1 VSAPTSRFRFRFSQ
15 FEFPW
20 LLGPP
25 DGRYLLRAA
34 DAPPGSAPTH
44 VLVLATLGAPER
56 RKRLQRAQR
65 QAQPEPEPTP
75 VSTARAT
82 VIDVGD
88 PFADAVSAQAWL
100 AAAGETEL
108 AADLAVL
115 NRTLRALRLVTADPY
130 LNLVR
135 REQALVA
142 RIGWGAGEQV
152 ADGLWSE
159 ALELDARS
167 GRERRLKVLQ
177 PQARLA
183 AMMNG
188 RERALVC
195 EELTLRARLDLD
207 HGHDREAALQLL
219 VALDAALAELPGDP
233 VADSLA
239 ERLSELRGLGDGVT
253 AAAQAALAA
262 PLSAEQRAT
271 VAHGLGRLEA
281 ALRARAVANA

>member
-1 VSAPTSRFRFRFSQ
+1 VSASASLFRFGQ

-25 DGRYLLRAA
+25 DGRYLLRAEGA
-34 DAPPGSAPTH
+34 DPGSPPTH
-44 VLVLATLGAPER
+44 VLVIATLGAPER
-56 RKRLQRAQR
+56 RKRLQRSQR
-65 QAQPEPEPTP
+65 EAQPEPEPTP
-75 VSTARAT
+75 VLTARAT
-82 VIDVGD
+82 VIDVSA
-88 PFADAVSAQAWL
+88 PFADEATARAWL
-100 AAAGETEL
+100 SGAGEPEL
-108 AADLAVL
+108 AEHLAVL
-115 NRTLRALRLVTADPY
+115 NRALRGFRLVTADPY

-152 ADGLWSE
+152 ADGQWSE
-159 ALELDARS
+159 AAELDARP

-183 AMMNG
+183 AIMNG
-188 RERALVC
+188 RERPLVC

-207 HGHDREAALQLL
+207 HGHDRQAALQLL

-233 VADSLA
+233 VADTLTD
-239 ERLSELRGLGDGVT
+239 RLTELRGLRDSVT
-253 AAAQAALAA
+253 AAAQAALAG
-262 PLSAEQRAT
+262 PLSADQRET
-271 VAHGLGRLEA
+271 VTHGLGRVEA

>member
-1 VSAPTSRFRFRFSQ
+1 MSAAASLFRFSQ

-25 DGRYLLRAA
+25 DGRYLLRAEGA
-34 DAPPGSAPTH
+34 DPDSPPTH
-44 VLVLATLGAPER
+44 VLVVAMLGAPER
-56 RKRLQRAQR
+56 RKRLQRSQR

-75 VSTARAT
+75 VSTGRAT
-82 VIDVGD
+82 VIDL
-88 PFADAVSAQAWL
+88 SASFEDERAARDWL
-100 AAAGETEL
+100 SGAGESEL
-108 AADLAVL
+108 AGHLAVL
-115 NRTLRALRLVTADPY
+115 NRALRGFRLVTADPY
-130 LNLVR
+130 LNPVR

-152 ADGLWSE
+152 ADGQWSE
-159 ALELDARS
+159 AVELEARA

-207 HGHDREAALQLL
+207 HGHDRQAALQLL
-219 VALDAALAELPGDP
+219 VALDAALAELPGDT
-233 VADSLA
+233 VADTLA
-239 ERLSELRGLGDGVT
+239 DRLSELRGLRDTVT
-253 AAAQAALAA
+253 AAAQAALAG
-262 PLSAEQRAT
+262 PLSADQHET
-271 VAHGLGRLEA
+271 VAHGLGRVEA
-281 ALRARAVANA
+281 VLRARAVAYA

>member
-1 VSAPTSRFRFRFSQ
+1 MSGPTSLFRFSQ

-34 DAPPGSAPTH
+34 DAAPDSAPTH

-56 RKRLQRAQR
+56 RKRLQRPQR

-82 VIDVGD
+82 VIDVAE
-88 PFADAVSAQAWL
+88 PFADAGTAKSWL
-100 AAAGETEL
+100 AGSGETEL
-108 AADLAVL
+108 AEDLAVL
-115 NRTLRALRLVTADPY
+115 NRALRGFRLVTADPY
-130 LNLVR
+130 LNVVR

-152 ADGLWSE
+152 ADGQWSE
-159 ALELDARS
+159 ATELDARP

-188 RERALVC
+188 RERPLVC
-195 EELTLRARLDLD
+195 EELTLRARLDFD

-219 VALDAALAELPGDP
+219 VALDAAVAELPGDP
-233 VADSLA
+233 VAESLA
-239 ERLSELRGLGDGVT
+239 ERVSELRGLRDGVT
-253 AAAQAALAA
+253 AVAQSALAG
-262 PLSAEQRAT
+262 PLSPEQHET
-271 VAHGLGRLEA
+271 VAHGLGRVEA
-281 ALRARAVANA
+281 ALRARAVAYA